1 MLGLVIG
8 VAFLARSLKQPLLVS
23 YLVAGI
29 LAGPLFF
36 NLINSNLDFFD
47 VFAEFG
53 VVLLLFLVGL
63 SLNINYLKKI
73 GKVAVVTGVGQVVF
87 TSTLGFLIIY
97 ALGFSFWS
105 SLFIAISITFS
116 STIIITKLLS
126 EKRDER
132 SVYGRY
138 TIGLM
143 LVQDIIAIAIMV
155 LLPALQFGDSLAIEL
170 GLLIVKTLFFFSI
183 LFLVTRFLLPKV
195 LSRAAE
201 SGEFLLI
208 FTLAWCFAVAGAS
221 EWAGISLEVGAIVAG
236 LTLAASKYQTEI
248 SSRVRPLRDFFIA
261 LFFIILGSE
270 MRVES
275 IQSIWFPG
283 LLISL
288 FILIGNPL
296 ILYFLY
302 RRMRFTRRNS
312 FLAGL
317 TAAQVS
323 EFGFVFLYVSRDTG
337 IIDGNELSIFTLVAL
352 ITISASSY
360 LITYNYWIY
369 KKIKP
374 VFHIFF
380 KRDKIKAPQE
390 AKEHYDVLVFGY
402 HRLGWKVCDALK
414 EMGVDFA
421 VVDFDPVVI
430 DRLKKRGLPY
440 LFGDASDVEFL
451 DDILSQQV
459 KMVIST
465 LPNAE
470 DQMVLLRHL
479 RKFSKRTVFIGNLS
493 HTRFLSELY
502 TYGADYVMV
511 PHLMGGSWIAE
522 VLKRRKWTRAS
533 FKELTKDQK
542 NEIKPLTELLNGK
555 R

>member
-430 DRLKKRGLPY
+430 DRLKKEGCLI
-440 LFGDASDVEFL
+440 FSA
-451 DDILSQQV
+451 
-459 KMVIST
+459 T
-465 LPNAE
+465 LPMWN
-470 DQMVLLRHL
+470 
-479 RKFSKRTVFIGNLS
+479 FSTIF
-493 HTRFLSELY
+493 
-502 TYGADYVMV
+502 
-511 PHLMGGSWIAE
+511 
-522 VLKRRKWTRAS
+522 
-533 FKELTKDQK
+533 
-542 NEIKPLTELLNGK
+542 
-555 R
+555 